1 MNVKD
6 RDKFAIE
13 FALWYKNYQ
22 YKGFKTIEELLV
34 IFKQEKGL

>member
-1 MNVKD
+1 MDVRE

-13 FALWYKNYQ
+13 FALWYNNYQ

>member
-1 MNVKD
+1 MKVKD
-6 RDKFAIE
+6 RDKFAIK

-34 IFKQEKGL
+34 IFKKEKKL